1 MIITLYTNCIL
12 TDAYSE
18 VMDTFVKDDNNQTAL
33 DRYLASLTSKSY
45 TVDNVYLTNTG
56 KFTFELSETD
66 GYNDFYQF
74 NYIKVDDIDNN
85 VTRYAFIE
93 NITIVNGLAVVQ
105 YIEDTWANYSSSM
118 VIRNSLLSRSRIIDY
133 GNYQIPYYTIGMDY
147 ESNEKPKLTCLSNNL
162 EVGVDALPKDCNLV
176 LTLQTYSTAEQ
187 GVVSARQSRTFVVSS
202 LWGDETTALFD
213 RKPASW
219 LEQLTALVFWSS
231 SEKIDVP
238 YYQQDGVSWYYEIS
252 SAYLI
257 PKEYNILS
265 IKNSTA
271 YGQITT
277 MSISGSGGVI
287 IPSASFTMYE
297 LYTSSTTGALQKTT
311 TYANIPN
318 NFKRLGIGG
327 LTHPVSITNNGSS
340 VNVDIFCSVDNY
352 SFYIYMGV
360 QGQLHE
366 ITDNYEVLIPIQ
378 VQSAD
383 VTQQQKTARAV
394 ETLNGTLQILGGYT
408 SVAGSVGAMGISSK
422 MLQAGISRNQ
432 MGTQMSGTNAV
443 VGNTSGMVGGVSSA
457 VRGITNV
464 IVANLPM
471 FTTNKGLSVKSNA
484 VMNACYGLV
493 DVTIVADNE
502 VEVNAFLKE
511 SGYVCNEIVDNSLFT
526 NITTGASNKFNV
538 VMFDYVKLYG
548 KFSQRTASVLREIL
562 TNGVKIWYDETS
574 INE

>member
-33 DRYLASLTSKSY
+33 DRYLASLSSRSY

-66 GYNDFYQF
+66 GYNDFYHF
-74 NYIKVDDIDNN
+74 NYIKVDDTDNN

-147 ESNEKPKLTCLSNNL
+147 ESNEKPKLTCVSNNL
-162 EVGVDALPKDCNLV
+162 EIGVDNIVKECNLV
-176 LTLQTYSTAEQ
+176 VTIQQYTLAESGETSMRQ
-187 GVVSARQSRTFVVSS
+187 SHTFIVSAGATSDGAV
-202 LWGDETTALFD
+202 TTYDKTAGT
-213 RKPASW
+213 W
-219 LEQLTALVFWSS
+219 LDYITALVMWSS
-231 SEKIDVP
+231 SEKMYQGDV
-238 YYQQDGVSWYYEIS
+238 QTYYEIIN
-252 SAYLI
+252 AYLV
-257 PKEYNILS
+257 PKEFNLVNIS
-265 IKNSTA
+265 STNS
-271 YGQITT
+271 YGYINTPEVETT
-277 MSISGSGGVI
+277 GGETI
-287 IPSASFTMYE
+287 IPSYSFTFYD
-297 LYTSSTTGALQKTT
+297 LYANSVNNKGALRLTT
-311 TYANIPN
+311 TYQNLPN
-318 NFKRLGIGG
+318 NFKRIGVG
-327 LTHPVSITNNGSS
+327 TLTQPFEVVNNGTSID
-340 VNVDIFCSVDNY
+340 VKIYCSVDEFNFGLY
-352 SFYIYMGV
+352 LGV

-366 ITDNYEVLIPIQ
+366 ITQSYLLAIPVS
-378 VQSAD
+378 VQTAD

-394 ETLNGTLQILGGYT
+394 ETLNGTLQVVGGIA
-408 SVAGSVGAMGISSK
+408 SIAGGAGAMGISNR
-422 MLQAGISRNQ
+422 MLQAGKARNQ
-432 MGTQMSGTNAV
+432 IGTEMSGTNAV
-443 VGNTSGMVGGVSSA
+443 IGNAYSIVGGASSV
-457 VRGITNV
+457 VRGITN
-464 IVANLPM
+464 IVTANLQM
-471 FTTNKGLSVKSNA
+471 FTTNKGVAIQSNA
-484 VMNACYGLV
+484 VMNACYGLI